1 MPLSRVAEWYVLAD
15 LQALCKESDLTYAQ
29 IGVALGVSAR
39 TVQNYVSGET
49 RPKAGMAA
57 QFAEICGAS
66 KKRIDFL
73 IHVISQLDSGMI
85 VSDLSKRNIL
95 IVEHAEA
102 ASGEIWK
109 WENVYIPGPFQ
120 IERYHME
127 LLPEPSKNPVR
138 NWNRKHRRFM
148 TISRRDPAPVMNILM
163 NANVLRQIR
172 DWDGAEDQFNHLLEV
187 DQWPNCEIRLL
198 DGLHY
203 GAEHEFTVYLPGGNP
218 KAPPPFVYVES
229 IDQSRHIED
238 AGKFGL
244 YHGLVKRM
252 WSSGQRIGGR
262 LDDWI
267 R

>member
-15 LQALCKESDLTYAQ
+15 LQALCKESDLTYTQ
-29 IGVALGVSAR
+29 IGDELGVSAR
-39 TVQNYVSGET
+39 TIQNYVSGET

-57 QFAEICGAS
+57 KFAEVCGAS

-85 VSDLSKRNIL
+85 VSDLNKRNIL
-95 IVEHAEA
+95 ILEHGEA

-109 WENVYIPGPFQ
+109 FETGYVPGPFQ
-120 IERYHME
+120 TERYHME
-127 LLPEPSKNPVR
+127 LLTEPTKNRSR
-138 NWNRKHRRFM
+138 NWHRKHRRFSI
-148 TISRRDPAPVMNILM
+148 ISRRDPAPVVNVLM
-163 NANVLRQIR
+163 GINVLRQIR
-172 DWDGAEDQFNHLLEV
+172 DWDGAEDQFNHLLEI

-198 DGLHY
+198 DGFHY
-203 GAEHEFTVYLPGGNP
+203 GSEHPFEIYLPGGRP

-238 AGKFGL
+238 AEKFGL
-244 YHGLVKRM
+244 YHGRVKDM
-252 WSSGQRIGGR
+252 WSSGNRIGGS